1 MLEVDSPL
9 AARKPCGLAWR
20 TGQPS
25 QTERP
30 VNKDWTGQIMCP
42 SRSFGGANQISIHPW
57 PDSRALFA
65 KQTEAGSER
74 MTRCTLRLFAQS
86 KCIYDR

>member
-1 MLEVDSPL
+1 MLKVDSPL
-9 AARKPCGLAWR
+9 AARKACGLALR

-25 QTERP
+25 QTELP
-30 VNKDWTGQIMCP
+30 TDWTGQIMCP
-42 SRSFGGANQISIHPW
+42 SRSFGGANQISILPW

-65 KQTEAGSER
+65 KQTEADNER
-74 MTRCTLRLFAQS
+74 MTRRTLRLFGQL